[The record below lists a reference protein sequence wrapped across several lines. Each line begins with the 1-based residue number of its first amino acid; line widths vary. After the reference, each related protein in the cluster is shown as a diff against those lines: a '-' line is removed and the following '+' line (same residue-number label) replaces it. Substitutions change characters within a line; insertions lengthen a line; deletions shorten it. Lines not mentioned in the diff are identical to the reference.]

1 MFKKKSRVINFL
13 SIFFPLFLT
22 SFSVLT
28 LEITYARVLSVITY
42 YHFSSMIISIALL
55 GFGAAGAYLSVKFQ
69 KQKEKINLYF
79 LEKNLFLFF
88 VSIIFGFYLIIKI
101 RFFPLSWN
109 ADWTNQLALIF
120 FYILM
125 GLPFYFAG
133 LVISSFF
140 SVYPEK
146 ANLLYFSDLMGA
158 GLGSVGSVI
167 LFHFISAPLF
177 SKKIRLIALS
187 FCILFLFFSYKIVNE
202 KTILIYP
209 PPSKS
214 MFNFAS
220 PWKGKNVIEYSKWNI
235 IEKVDVTKSLRSKVW
250 GFGGEISPIYSSQK
264 CELRYIF
271 KDGIMSSGIMKIRG
285 KILKKEFY
293 EYSGKLAD
301 KCILIPWEGRHF
313 FSRFEGKVDVIETS
327 GLDEYPALS
336 SGAYA
341 MCENYIF
348 TVESIISMLNHLT
361 KRGIIS
367 ITRIYFNPPRE
378 TLRLVTTAKEALRR
392 LKTLEPSKHFIII
405 KGKRW
410 ANTLIKKMPFTE
422 KEVENLKKW
431 ALKMKFDF
439 IYLPFQKN
447 KNPIDK
453 YLRLSKKEEKY
464 FLKEYPYK
472 IYPVTD
478 NSPFFFQYYKWKNL
492 FKMKMGNWV
501 YEQLMPI
508 GLKMVIFSLIQ
519 ITLLGLFFIIIPLL
533 SIKIPKNEKWFLPMV
548 YFSSIGLGYILI
560 EIVLIQKFNYFLG
573 GPVYALAVTL
583 FALLTFSGIGSFFFR
598 KRIVNQSFPKKIILT
613 IILIGI
619 LYIFS
624 LNWLINL
631 FLPLNRTLRIFAS
644 FLIIAPL
651 GFLMGFPFPFGIKIL
666 KTREREMLIPWAWG
680 VNSVFTVF
688 GSVFCLFISLNF
700 GFNYALALGIC
711 SYAFALISISFCKYK

>member
-1 MFKKKSRVINFL
+1 
-13 SIFFPLFLT
+13 
-22 SFSVLT
+22 
-28 LEITYARVLSVITY
+28 
-42 YHFSSMIISIALL
+42 
-55 GFGAAGAYLSVKFQ
+55 
-69 KQKEKINLYF
+69 
-79 LEKNLFLFF
+79 
-88 VSIIFGFYLIIKI
+88 
-101 RFFPLSWN
+101 
-109 ADWTNQLALIF
+109 
-120 FYILM
+120 
-125 GLPFYFAG
+125 
-133 LVISSFF
+133 
-140 SVYPEK
+140 
-146 ANLLYFSDLMGA
+146 
-158 GLGSVGSVI
+158 
-167 LFHFISAPLF
+167 
-177 SKKIRLIALS
+177 
-187 FCILFLFFSYKIVNE
+187 
-202 KTILIYP
+202 
-209 PPSKS
+209 
-214 MFNFAS
+214 
-220 PWKGKNVIEYSKWNI
+220 
-235 IEKVDVTKSLRSKVW
+235 
-250 GFGGEISPIYSSQK
+250 
-264 CELRYIF
+264 
-271 KDGIMSSGIMKIRG
+271 
-285 KILKKEFY
+285 
-293 EYSGKLAD
+293 
-301 KCILIPWEGRHF
+301 
-313 FSRFEGKVDVIETS
+313 
-327 GLDEYPALS
+327 
-336 SGAYA
+336 
-341 MCENYIF
+341 
-348 TVESIISMLNHLT
+348 MLNHLT
-361 KRGIIS
+361 KRGVIS

-410 ANTLIKKMPFTE
+410 ANTLIKRMPFTE

-711 SYAFALISISFCKYK
+711 SYAFALISISFYKYK